1 MGFFKKRERVK
12 VKGKFFFLS
21 AVILLIGI
29 GGVNSGENQ
38 VLFFF
43 ALTLAAVG
51 VSGFFARRNLE
62 RIEIKVSQV
71 GRVFC
76 CEETLIPLEIKNK
89 RFYPRFALWIRKEE
103 QDTFVGDIPSRSTR
117 SFPLRHKFK
126 RRGYN
131 SLPPLILWSEFPIGM
146 VVRERKFLLPEKIL
160 VYPKIYNVK
169 PYFPEEI
176 MGEGEDRP
184 DMRGNEEVHYVREV
198 EEAEPRKIYWKGLAR
213 TGKLMEKMMGGS
225 FGERIII
232 ALDPYGSG
240 PSFEE
245 NISLIASLGYY
256 LWKNRIFHF
265 LFAGNFQDEVN
276 EKNLD
281 SFMTS
286 LALMKPGTREDSE
299 QLASTIKK
307 MFPRSTVFL
316 ALSSDDSPMKHRL
329 NSKELVF
336 IK

>member
-1 MGFFKKRERVK
+1 MNLFKKGRVR
-12 VKGKFFFLS
+12 VRGKFFFLS

-43 ALTLAAVG
+43 ALTLSALG

-62 RIEIKVSQV
+62 RIEIKLSRT

-76 CEETLIPLEIKNK
+76 DEETIVPLEIKNK
-89 RFYPRFALWIRKEE
+89 RFYPGFALWLRKEGT
-103 QDTFVGDIPSRSTR
+103 DLFVGDIPARTVR
-117 SFPLRHKFK
+117 TFPLRHKFRK
-126 RRGYN
+126 RGYN
-131 SLPPLILWSEFPIGM
+131 SLPQVNLWSEFPLGM
-146 VVRERKFLLPEKIL
+146 VVRERTYQFQEKIL
-160 VYPKIYNVK
+160 VYPRIYNVR
-169 PYFPEEI
+169 PYFPKEI
-176 MGEGEDRP
+176 KGEGEDRP
-184 DMRGNEEVHYVREV
+184 DIRGQEEVHYVREV

-213 TGKLMEKMMGGS
+213 TGKLMEKVMGGT

-232 ALDPYGSG
+232 ALDPYGEG
-240 PSFEE
+240 PFFEE

-265 LFAGNFQDEVN
+265 LFAGEFQDEVN
-276 EKNLD
+276 DKNLD
-281 SFMTS
+281 SFLTA

-299 QLASTIKK
+299 QLVRAINKS
-307 MFPRSTVFL
+307 FPRSTVFV
-316 ALSSDDSPMKHRL
+316 ALTFEDSPFKYKL

-336 IK
+336 VK